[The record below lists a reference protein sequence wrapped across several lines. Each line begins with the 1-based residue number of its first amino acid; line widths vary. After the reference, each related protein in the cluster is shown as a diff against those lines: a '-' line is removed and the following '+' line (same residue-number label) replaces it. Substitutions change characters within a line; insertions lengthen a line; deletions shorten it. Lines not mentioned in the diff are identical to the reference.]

1 MCSNKDEIAPMVE
14 GKVQE
19 LGTRGIRSLALA
31 RQDDEDG
38 IWKMLGILT
47 FLDPPRPDTKET
59 ILQCKDFGVSV
70 KMITGDHLVI
80 AQETA
85 RVLGMGNKIYPAD
98 GLPTLLDSGAAPDNL
113 LEDHGAR
120 IVPADGFASVF
131 PEHKYL
137 IVETLREAGFR
148 CGMTG
153 DGVNDAPALKRAD
166 VGIAVSGST
175 DAARAAADIVLTGEG
190 LSTIIDGIKISRE
203 IFARL
208 KNFISYRIAATM
220 QLLSFF
226 FVAVFAF
233 QPEAYYRNNG
243 FIVEDGEYAGEIL
256 NVPRLNAYCST
267 GFEREQNKF
276 AALDFNKPQAA
287 QTGCPDIIL
296 PICEKTASGEMI
308 CQAWPAFFQLPVL
321 MLMLITLLNDGALI
335 SLGYDVV
342 RPSTI
347 PERWNLQRLFLVAS
361 VMAAVAMGSSLLLLG
376 AALDS
381 NNPNGIFAGLGI
393 PPVEYGKIITM
404 IYLKVSLSDFLTL
417 FSCRTQESP
426 FWGVPPGKPLL
437 LAVSVSLTIST
448 LLATFWPEG
457 NLDGLPVSIE
467 CPAADLALSMG
478 HLFNMHSE
486 CKLVADW
493 SMAEQVKGLALGEYK
508 LMPIWVWAYC
518 IVWWFVQDLV
528 KVGKKKNCSYVGVV
542 VGCFRITDTA
552 HQKLAACTLTY
563 PHTSPHTSPHTLTLT
578 RPSPSTNRSP
588 LYLLP

>member
-1 MCSNKDEIAPMVE
+1 MCSEKDEVAQTVE
-14 GKVQE
+14 DKVNE
-19 LGTRGIRSLALA
+19 LGARGIRSLALA

-38 IWKMLGILT
+38 FWRMLGILT
-47 FLDPPRPDTKET
+47 FLDPPRPDTKDT
-59 ILQCKDFGVSV
+59 IIQCKNFGVSV

-85 RVLGMGNKIYPAD
+85 RVLGMGSKIYPAD
-98 GLPTLLDSGAAPDNL
+98 GLPTLLDSGAIPDNL
-113 LEDHGAR
+113 VKEHGAR
-120 IVPADGFASVF
+120 IIPADGFASVF

-175 DAARAAADIVLTGEG
+175 DAARAAADIVLTGDG

-203 IFARL
+203 IFGRL

-233 QPEAYYRNNG
+233 QPEAYYRKNG
-243 FIVEDGEYAGEIL
+243 FAVRNGEYAGQIL
-256 NVPRLNAYCST
+256 NIPRLNPHCPT
-267 GFEREQNKF
+267 GFEREQDRF
-276 AALDFNKPQAA
+276 AFLDFNTPHAA

-296 PICEKTASGEMI
+296 PICATSASGELI

-335 SLGYDVV
+335 SVGYDVV

-347 PERWNLQRLFLVAS
+347 PERWNLERLFLVGS

-381 NNPNGIFAGLGI
+381 NNPDGIFAQLGI
-393 PPVEYGKIITM
+393 PPMEYGKIITM

-417 FSCRTQESP
+417 FSCRTQDGF
-426 FWGVPPGKPLL
+426 FWSVRPGLPLL
-437 LAVSVSLTIST
+437 AAVFVSLTIST

-467 CPAADLALSMG
+467 CIL
-478 HLFNMHSE
+478 
-486 CKLVADW
+486 
-493 SMAEQVKGLALGEYK
+493 
-508 LMPIWVWAYC
+508 
-518 IVWWFVQDLV
+518 
-528 KVGKKKNCSYVGVV
+528 
-542 VGCFRITDTA
+542 
-552 HQKLAACTLTY
+552 
-563 PHTSPHTSPHTLTLT
+563 
-578 RPSPSTNRSP
+578 
-588 LYLLP
+588 